1 VRNFG
6 LSRRAVSLVTS
17 SMSSCSKHVDIVARS
32 VGDAL
37 ATKQLPF
44 LLSIVAGSVDVIGFL
59 ALDGLFT
66 AHITGNIVLL
76 AARFVAGGEA
86 PLSHLLA
93 VPVFMLVLG
102 LTRLSAAWLERAR
115 IPSLL
120 PLLLLELLLLS
131 SFLVV
136 GLADG
141 PSIDPNGA
149 SMVCAGM
156 LGVAAMA
163 VQNALVRISLT
174 GAPSTAVMT
183 TNVTVFTM
191 DLGEILLAQDAGRVA
206 KARERAR
213 YTGMAVAGF
222 VVGCAVGAACEHI
235 LGLRSLAIPIGLL
248 LVAAALGVFAT
259 LPHPRS

>member
-1 VRNFG
+1 MSSIKELSSCTMRAH
-6 LSRRAVSLVTS
+6 SRRTEPTALPAGDSVATMCLPLVL
-17 SMSSCSKHVDIVARS
+17 S
-32 VGDAL
+32 V
-37 ATKQLPF
+37 
-44 LLSIVAGSVDVIGFL
+44 VAGSVDVIGFL

-66 AHITGNIVLL
+66 AHITGNIVVI
-76 AARFVAGGEA
+76 AARFVAGEQA
-86 PLSHLLA
+86 LLSHLLA

-102 LTRLSAAWLERAR
+102 LTRLFAAWPERAR

-120 PLLLLELLLLS
+120 PLLLLELVLL
-131 SFLVV
+131 FAFFAIGIYVN
-136 GLADG
+136 AH
-141 PSIDPNGA
+141 IDPNAA
-149 SMVCAGM
+149 SKVVAGM

-222 VVGCAVGAACEHI
+222 VVGCALGAACEHI
-235 LGLRSLAIPIGLL
+235 LGLRSLAVPIGLL
-248 LVAAALGVFAT
+248 LIAVALGVFAT
-259 LPHPRS
+259 LPQPRS

>member
-1 VRNFG
+1 
-6 LSRRAVSLVTS
+6 
-17 SMSSCSKHVDIVARS
+17 
-32 VGDAL
+32 
-37 ATKQLPF
+37 
-44 LLSIVAGSVDVIGFL
+44 VDVIGFL

-66 AHITGNIVLL
+66 AHITGNIVVL

-102 LTRLSAAWLERAR
+102 LTRLLAAWLERAR
-115 IPSLL
+115 IPSL
-120 PLLLLELLLLS
+120 PTLLLLELLLLA
-131 SFLVV
+131 SFLAV
-136 GLADG
+136 GLTDG

-183 TNVTVFTM
+183 TNITVFAM
-191 DLGEILLAQDAGRVA
+191 DIGEILLAPDESRVA

-213 YTGMAVAGF
+213 NTGTAIAGF
-222 VVGCAVGAACEHI
+222 LVGCALGAAGEHVF
-235 LGLRSLAIPIGLL
+235 GLHSLAVPIGFGFFALL
-248 LVAAALGVFAT
+248 LGVAANLSQS
-259 LPHPRS
+259 RR